1 MVEGEVLKVTLADEH
16 EGKAVQ
22 LDQLEQ
28 LAARLIEV
36 EKLAEDCRVKLSEA
50 EAELEEYRR
59 RSELERR
66 FSELSGL
73 PYVDKAPELEEK
85 VKSLKTQLENL
96 SSERVK
102 IRSEI
107 LQGLSNVIVPVDVN
121 GRNEASGDEMI
132 FSFRDGVKCPAITAF
147 IKKELKFGLPPVY
160 VTLKPEGLRV
170 VGVNDKTS
178 AIKEVIKVV
187 EELRAKA
194 AKAAGELKSAT
205 PEDLG
210 VEPPEEH
217 ETVRGILSQFK
228 KLGKR

>member
-1 MVEGEVLKVTLADEH
+1 MVEGEVLKVTLVDEQ
-16 EGKAVQ
+16 ERKAVQ
-22 LDQLEQ
+22 LHQLEQ
-28 LAARLIEV
+28 LAARLVEV
-36 EKLAEDCRVKLSEA
+36 EKLAEDCRAKLSEA
-50 EAELEEYRR
+50 EAELKSYTQK
-59 RSELERR
+59 SQLERR
-66 FSELSGL
+66 FSQLAGL

-107 LQGLSNVIVPVDVN
+107 LSSLSNVILPIEVD
-121 GRNEASGDEMI
+121 GRLEDSGDEVV

-147 IKKELKFGLPPVY
+147 IKKELKLGLPPVY
-160 VTLKPEGLRV
+160 VALTPEGLRV

-178 AIKEVIKVV
+178 AIKEVIKAV

-194 AKAAGELKSAT
+194 VKAAGELKSAK

-210 VEPPEEH
+210 IEHVEEH
-217 ETVRGILSQFK
+217 ETVRGMLSPLK